1 MIIDKHIH
9 MYANG
14 VCNVCNKVCI
24 HEKYENGICVECNS
38 IEEPQLVDNYY
49 EISSYGNLI
58 WFQRYVD
65 AGNVNI
71 NARLTTNIVANEN
84 LLDSSGNVQGTPKY
98 NWVPIGMV
106 YSKGSDSYNGV
117 FDGAGYSISGLYAN
131 GTGESWGF
139 F

>member
-1 MIIDKHIH
+1 

-71 NARLTTNIVANEN
+71 M
-84 LLDSSGNVQGTPKY
+84 LDLQQ
-98 NWVPIGMV
+98 I
-106 YSKGSDSYNGV
+106 
-117 FDGAGYSISGLYAN
+117 
-131 GTGESWGF
+131 
-139 F
+139 